1 VTDSLSEQI
10 LTPTLRP
17 HQVEAVD
24 ALAFSQEVTA
34 YAEMSVASGKSLV
47 MAKLGERA
55 IVNTRVLIIAHTEEL
70 VQQDAHACR
79 WIGQDPAICSAGLN
93 ETRTDGRLT
102 VGTIGT
108 IANRLDCFKNVG
120 LVIIDEIHRARMTPY
135 KDGTVSEYLKVQQAL
150 PKAWFR
156 GVTATGW
163 REDGTGSLEN
173 TFGKRIFEYG
183 FLQALEDGFVKMLR
197 AVAAD
202 APDIDT
208 KGLKVNSL
216 GEWGGQELT
225 HRGVALAPLHV
236 ASLVKAM
243 REEERTRCLI
253 FACDI
258 EHANV
263 LEREYRKLGIDA
275 RAVHTGVGGRVENV
289 EAFRR
294 GDFPVMISVAMFNTG
309 FDVPDVDMMGFCRPM
324 KSSLLY
330 AQSLGRGARLS
341 EYADDCA
348 VVDFGGNIVRHGA
361 LDMIE
366 PPKQRAPSGSGPK
379 EEREKLP
386 AMKRAVG
393 GDLRN
398 AAKEGVLLS
407 NQGKPQWT
415 KPNGVPIF
423 LPQRGFWIVPT
434 KLGKAR
440 WFSRSYPNDVAHLYC
455 EYRGKYGW
463 TARGAVDI
471 VGILHKA

>member
-1 VTDSLSEQI
+1 
-10 LTPTLRP
+10 
-17 HQVEAVD
+17 
-24 ALAFSQEVTA
+24 
-34 YAEMSVASGKSLV
+34 MSVASGKSLV

-55 IVNTRVLIIAHTEEL
+55 IDNTRVLIIAHTEEL
-70 VQQDAHACR
+70 VQQDTAAAR
-79 WIGQDPAICSAGLN
+79 WIGLNPAICSAGLN

-108 IANRLDCFKNVG
+108 IANRLDHFRDVG

-135 KDGTVSEYLKVQQAL
+135 KDGAVSEYLKVQQML

-163 REDGTGSLEN
+163 REDGTGSLKN
-173 TFGKRIFEYG
+173 TFGPCIYEYG
-183 FLQALEDGFVKMLR
+183 FLKALEDGFVKMLR

-243 REEERTRCLI
+243 REEERARCLI

-263 LEREYRKLGIDA
+263 MEAEYIKLDVDA
-275 RAVHTGVGGRVENV
+275 RAVHTGVGGRTENV
-289 EAFRR
+289 DAFRR

-366 PPKQRAPSGSGPK
+366 PPKQRAPSSGK
-379 EEREKLP
+379 ADDEEREKLP

-398 AAKEGVLLS
+398 SAKEGVLLS

-440 WFSRSYPNDVAHLYC
+440 WFSRAYPNDVTHLYC

-471 VGILHKA
+471 VGTLHRA